1 MQTFENLTASNIM
14 VILIEEKET
23 KTMRTS
29 IDGFEQR
36 QFENSIEFDNNIM
49 NKTIDFNKY
58 LMKGSIELIPD
69 ETNNFTNN
77 QNGLISNNNFIQ
89 SLNNENSDNV
99 EFVKTCQ
106 NVDVESSEIKF
117 DFSSSLQ
124 KSDKFSDTFEELKQN
139 ETNDFQMNFNSNV
152 NDENNENQQKVEQND
167 ENENSHTDE
176 MNEIQEIDENEITF
190 NFNQNDNKSNFL
202 SASMVVNLGSS
213 MNYMDG
219 FDEDYDQM
227 GDLQNFA
234 KTYQTEETDFDNNHI
249 N

>member
-1 MQTFENLTASNIM
+1 
-14 VILIEEKET
+14 
-23 KTMRTS
+23 
-29 IDGFEQR
+29 
-36 QFENSIEFDNNIM
+36 
-49 NKTIDFNKY
+49 
-58 LMKGSIELIPD
+58 
-69 ETNNFTNN
+69 
-77 QNGLISNNNFIQ
+77 
-89 SLNNENSDNV
+89 
-99 EFVKTCQ
+99 
-106 NVDVESSEIKF
+106 
-117 DFSSSLQ
+117 
-124 KSDKFSDTFEELKQN
+124 
-139 ETNDFQMNFNSNV
+139 MNFNSNV